1 MTNTLVKRAYKCRF
15 YPDAEQEQLL
25 LRTFGCVRL
34 VWNRMLESRTTAWRT
49 QRRSINYSES
59 SALLTEWKKTDE
71 LAFLNEVSSVPLQQS
86 LRHLHTAFQNFW
98 GKQSGY
104 PRFKSRKKS
113 RRSAEF
119 TASAFRFR
127 DGNLFLA
134 KCHNPLDI
142 VWSRPLPAGATPTTV
157 TVSQDR
163 AGRWFVSLL
172 VEEAVEHLPSS
183 DDAVGIDMGLTHLAT
198 LSTGEKIDNPRIGR
212 KHARRLARAQREL
225 SRKQPGSV
233 NREKARLKV
242 ARINA
247 KISDT
252 RRDHLH
258 KLSTRLVRENQTI
271 VIEDLGVA
279 TMSAAGGARKRGLNV
294 SIADASWSSL
304 RSMLDYKCH
313 WYGRDLVIIDRWFPS
328 TQLCS
333 HCGAQTGPKS
343 DLTIRVWECGGCGV
357 VHDRDINAANNIK
370 AAGLAVSV
378 CGDGRSRRYAH
389 L

>member
-1 MTNTLVKRAYKCRF
+1 MTSTLVKRAYKCRF

-172 VEEAVEHLPSS
+172 IEEAVEHLPSS

-279 TMSAAGGARKRGLNV
+279 AMSAAGGARKRGLNA

-343 DLTIRVWECGGCGV
+343 DLTSRVWECGGCGV

-370 AAGLAVSV
+370 AAGLAASV